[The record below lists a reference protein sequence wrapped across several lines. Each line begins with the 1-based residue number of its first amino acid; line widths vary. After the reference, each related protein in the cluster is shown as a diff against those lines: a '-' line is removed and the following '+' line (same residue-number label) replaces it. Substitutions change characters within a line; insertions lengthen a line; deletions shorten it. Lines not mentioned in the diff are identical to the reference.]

1 MPMSRPAGHFAVL
14 FLFFTVSTVFAEP
27 LPSAAPEAA
36 GLSAERLAILK
47 KNLEDDVKAGKLP
60 GAVVAVARKGKLV
73 YFEAS
78 GFKDKPAGAAM
89 TKDAIFRVYSM
100 TKPWTSVAAMM
111 LAEEGRIQLTDP
123 VSKYLPAFK
132 DLKVSI
138 ATKDAATG
146 QVTYNTAPAGREP
159 TVQDLL
165 RHTSG
170 IAYDFFTR
178 NQPVKDAYKAAGL
191 DALGADIR
199 DKMTAAEFTEKL
211 SKTPLANQPGSAWEY
226 SLSTAVLGR
235 VIEQVAGMPL
245 SKFLDERLFK
255 PLKMTDSSFSVGK
268 DKASRVAQPILPYDV
283 ITIFDPAVPAANDLG
298 GEGGLS
304 TAGDYLRFCQMLLN
318 GGQLDGQRILSRTTV
333 ALMTSDHLG
342 PMPSSVVTPGE
353 LLLGVKGY
361 SFGLGFMVRT
371 QQGIAAVPGSE
382 GEYMWG
388 GAAGTFFWVDP
399 KEQLVAVFM
408 AQVPFPT
415 RGVYRRTMKQLVYA
429 AIND

>member
-1 MPMSRPAGHFAVL
+1 MRLSQQAGQFGLL
-14 FLFFTVSTVFAEP
+14 FLFFTIGAVFAEP
-27 LPSAAPEAA
+27 LPSAAPEGA
-36 GLSAERLAILK
+36 GLSAERLSNLK
-47 KNLEDDVKAGKLP
+47 KSLEGDVKAGTLP
-60 GAVVAVARKGKLV
+60 GAVVAIARKGKLV
-73 YFEAS
+73 LFEAI
-78 GFKDKPAGAAM
+78 GFRDKPAGAAM
-89 TKDAIFRVYSM
+89 TNDAIFRIYSM

-132 DLKVSI
+132 DLKVST
-138 ATKDAATG
+138 ATKDAVTG
-146 QVTYNTAPAGREP
+146 QITYSTVPASREP
-159 TVQDLL
+159 TIQDLL

-191 DALGADIR
+191 DGLGADMR

-211 SKTPLANQPGSAWEY
+211 SKIPLANQPGTAWEY

-235 VIEQVAGMPL
+235 VIEQVTGVPL
-245 SKFLDERLFK
+245 SKYLDERLFK
-255 PLKMTDSSFSVGK
+255 PLKMTDSSFSIGK
-268 DKASRVAQPILPYDV
+268 DKASRVAQPLLPYEV

-318 GGQLDGQRILSRTTV
+318 GGQLDGRRILSRTTV
-333 ALMTSDHLG
+333 ALMISDHLG
-342 PMPSSVVTPGE
+342 ARPSSVVTPGE
-353 LLLGVKGY
+353 LLLGTAGY
-361 SFGLGFMVRT
+361 TFGLGFMVRT
-371 QQGIAAVPGSE
+371 QPGIASVPGSE

-388 GAAGTFFWVDP
+388 GAAGTFFWIDP
-399 KEQLVAVFM
+399 KEQLTAVFM
-408 AQVPFPT
+408 GQVPFQT
-415 RGVYRRTMKQLVYA
+415 RGIYRRRMKQLVYA

>member
-1 MPMSRPAGHFAVL
+1 MAKSRPAGRFAPL
-14 FLFFTVSTVFAEP
+14 FLFFMVNAAFAEP
-27 LPSAAPEAA
+27 LPTVAPEAA
-36 GLSAERLAILK
+36 GLSGERLSNLK
-47 KNLEDDVKAGKLP
+47 KHFEESVKDGKLP
-60 GAVVAVARKGKLV
+60 GAVIAIARKGKLV
-73 YFEAS
+73 YFES
-78 GFKDKPAGAAM
+78 IGFRDKPAGAQM
-89 TKDAIFRVYSM
+89 TKDAIFRIYSM

-132 DLKVSI
+132 DLKVSA
-138 ATKDAATG
+138 ATKNAEG
-146 QVTYNTAPAGREP
+146 QVTYAMVPASREP

-170 IAYDFFTR
+170 IAYDFVTK
-178 NQPVKDAYKAAGL
+178 NQPVKEAYQSAGL
-191 DALGADIR
+191 QALGSGLR

-211 SKTPLANQPGSAWEY
+211 AKMPLSNQPGTAWEY
-226 SLSTAVLGR
+226 SLSTALLGR
-235 VIEQVAGMPL
+235 VVEQVSGMPL
-245 SKFLDERLFK
+245 STFLDERLFK
-255 PLKMTDSSFSVGK
+255 PLKMTDSSFAIEK
-268 DKASRVAQPILPYDV
+268 EKASRVAQPLLPYES

-304 TAGDYLRFCQMLLN
+304 TAADYIRFCQMLLN
-318 GGQLDGQRILSRTTV
+318 GGQLDGARVLSRTTV

-342 PMPSSVVTPGE
+342 ARPSSVVTPGE
-353 LLLGVKGY
+353 LLLGGPGY

-371 QQGIAAVPGSE
+371 QPGIAGVPGSE

-399 KEQLVAVFM
+399 KEELTAVLM
-408 AQVPFPT
+408 SQGPFPT
-415 RGVYRRTMKQLVYA
+415 RAAYRRVVKQFVYA

>member
-1 MPMSRPAGHFAVL
+1 MPINRPAALL
-14 FLFFTVSTVFAEP
+14 FLFFMVSAAFAGP
-27 LPSAAPEAA
+27 LPTAAPEAA
-36 GLSAERLAILK
+36 GLSAERLSSLK
-47 KNLEDDVKAGKLP
+47 KYLDNDVKVGKLP
-60 GAVVAVARKGKLV
+60 GAVVAIARKGKLI
-73 YFEAS
+73 YFEHT
-78 GFKDKPAGAAM
+78 GFRDKPAGAAM
-89 TKDAIFRVYSM
+89 TNDAIFRIYSM

-111 LAEEGRIQLTDP
+111 LVEEGRIQLTDP

-132 DLKVSI
+132 DLKVSA
-138 ATKDAATG
+138 ATKDAAG
-146 QVTYNTAPAGREP
+146 QVTYTTVPASREP
-159 TVQDLL
+159 TIQDLL

-211 SKTPLANQPGSAWEY
+211 SKIALANQPGAAWEY

-235 VIEQVAGMPL
+235 VIEQVSGMPL
-245 SKFLDERLFK
+245 SKYLDERLFK
-255 PLKMTDSSFSVGK
+255 PLKMTDSSFSAGK
-268 DKASRVAQPILPYDV
+268 DKASRIAQPILPYEV

-333 ALMTSDHLG
+333 ALMTADHLG
-342 PMPSSVVTPGE
+342 TRPSSVVTPGE
-353 LLLGVKGY
+353 LLLGTTGY
-361 SFGLGFMVRT
+361 TFGLGFMVRT
-371 QQGIAAVPGSE
+371 QPGIAGVPGSE

-399 KEQLVAVFM
+399 KEQLAAVFM